1 MDRRRLSAL
10 ALAGL
15 LALPLAALARPF
27 DVRVLSATNV
37 YQLAPVVAD
46 SGLIA
51 WIQRSKLGDDGDDGA
66 QSRTDV
72 LVSDNG
78 AEPVNITKDDPAL
91 AGRMSTPSVCGQAVA
106 FSVQIV
112 PGNPGGPEFKLVLP
126 ELDEKMQ
133 QMEDDYPTL
142 FGETPPSSATI
153 AQIDADTPE
162 AAAIPEGAADAE
174 PELDENGEPI
184 VKPIAAP
191 PRQNWRAGMGNSL
204 SIALYENGQIEFLT
218 PTNQGFSI
226 PALGEKH
233 VACLCARGWP
243 YGYEMVTYDREQ
255 KALTQLTTNFFY
267 VACPVMS
274 GHRLAFQGWDGND
287 YEIFVHDF
295 DTGVTTQITDNTFD
309 DTDPALDGDTLGWI
323 GHPLVTAEIFMY
335 DFESQSV
342 RKLSD
347 SSTTANTHL
356 SVWDGKA
363 VWQAYDDEGADS
375 EIYYYDGKR
384 IIKLTSNIWDDTDPC
399 IRDGVIAWVSYV
411 DLGDAE
417 IMALDLSD
425 NIPVQITDN
434 ASDDLHPCTA
444 RSMVVWQSDTDDG
457 HSLICIATP
466 HVDGKP

>member
-142 FGETPPSSATI
+142 FGETPPSSAT
-153 AQIDADTPE
+153 
-162 AAAIPEGAADAE
+162 
-174 PELDENGEPI
+174 
-184 VKPIAAP
+184 
-191 PRQNWRAGMGNSL
+191 
-204 SIALYENGQIEFLT
+204 IALYENGQIEFLT